1 MVVER
6 IKTMLCL
13 TKHEFDLEAVTH
25 ELGIIPTT
33 ARRWEEFPPQ
43 SIAAGVAETEW
54 VYEIEQKNCRSVSIV
69 FRRLM
74 DVFQDRQKL
83 MQVVEKYQ
91 LKVDVVIVIQMI
103 NGDSP
108 LILLE
113 KEEIDFLS
121 EIRADLGF
129 DLYDY
134 YEDDPDMLT

>member
-6 IKTMLCL
+6 IKTKLCL

-25 ELGIIPTT
+25 ELGIIPTK

-54 VYEIEQKNCRSVSIV
+54 VYAIEQKKCRSVSIV

-83 MQVVEKYQ
+83 MQVVKKYQ